1 MFWLLI
7 SNKIFMDRELPIEVI
22 KNKKRKLYIKIGIGT
37 IFLVLLLLLFN
48 NVLSGSIDSTDFVTD
63 IVKTGEI
70 TSTITAS
77 GTVLPEFEEL
87 FLSPIASRIEKVVAS
102 AGSQIYEGDTLLI
115 LDRESIN
122 LSVQKMNDEL
132 DLNKA
137 QLDKQKLSLEK
148 SVKELETDIS
158 IRELKIK
165 SLEAAFQNQ
174 KRLFDIGGGTQ
185 EELDKADL
193 ELKIASLEIKQR
205 QQNLENLKESA
216 VVEIK
221 EKQLQ
226 IEIQKKNL
234 EETKKKAE
242 GSVVI
247 SHRIGVLT
255 WIVDQIGSE
264 VRDKQELA
272 KISDLNSFK
281 IKGNISDMYAS
292 KIQTG
297 QDVLIKVNDTLLNGK
312 VTTIMPA
319 VNNSII
325 EFMVALKEKNSKML
339 RSNMK
344 VDVYLITSFKSN
356 AKIVRN
362 SGFYKG
368 KTEQYVFVK
377 KGDITERRLANFGI
391 SNFEMVEIISG
402 VDTGEEMIT
411 TDMKEYEN
419 RKQLKINPK

>member
-1 MFWLLI
+1 
-7 SNKIFMDRELPIEVI
+7 MDKELPLQVL
-22 KNKKRKLYIKIGIGT
+22 KNKKRKFYIRAGIGAF
-37 IFLVLLLLLFN
+37 ILIVLLVLMN
-48 NVLSGSIDSTDFVTD
+48 RVLSGSINASDFVTD
-63 IVKTGEI
+63 KVKMGEI

-77 GTVLPEFEEL
+77 GTILPEFEEL
-87 FLSPIASRIEKVVAS
+87 FLSPIASRIIEVVAG
-102 AGSQIYEGDTLLI
+102 AGSQINEGDTLLI

-122 LSVQKMNDEL
+122 LAVQKMNDEL
-132 DLNKA
+132 ELNKA
-137 QLDKQKLSLEK
+137 QLEKQKLGLDK
-148 SVKELETDIS
+148 SIKELETDIS

-165 SLEAAFQNQ
+165 SLEAVLQNQ

-185 EELDKADL
+185 EELEKADL
-193 ELKIASLEIKQR
+193 NLKIATLELKQR

-216 VVEIK
+216 IVEIK

-226 IEIQKKNL
+226 IEIQMKNL
-234 EETKKKAE
+234 EEIRKKAE
-242 GSVVI
+242 GSIVI
-247 SHRIGVLT
+247 SHRKGVLT

-281 IKGNISDMYAS
+281 LKGNISDMYAS
-292 KIQTG
+292 RIQTG
-297 QDVLIKVNDTLLNGK
+297 QDVLIKVNDSLFNGK

-325 EFMVALKEKNSKML
+325 EFMVALKEKDNKML

-344 VDVYLITSFKSN
+344 VDVYLVTNYKSN

-362 SGFYKG
+362 SGFYTG

-377 KGDITERRLANFGI
+377 KGNRAERRLVKTGI
-391 SNFEMVEIISG
+391 SNFELVEIMSG
-402 VDTGEEMIT
+402 IEVGEEMIT
-411 TDMKEYEN
+411 TDMKAYEN
-419 RKQLKINPK
+419 RKHLKIK